1 MKKYI
6 DRLLIVAFGSILLV
20 GCENAEPTIFETPDG
35 FIQMVSSTGSVGE
48 DSPTEFVS
56 TVVFGGPKT
65 TTDITVNYTVT
76 SSDPARYTVNPSSGT
91 VTIPAGEFTADIAIQ
106 PIDNFDVDGD
116 VQVTIALSPDSS
128 RPIGVGGDGL
138 VSASKVVTI
147 IDNDCPID
155 IASFVGTYS
164 VSENFTDGPNSPSGL
179 SDFFTEA
186 YQMEMALDPNDVS
199 GTKVVLTNSAGFNTY
214 INDGTIM
221 SFDTCNGRVSFDAG
235 FPTVALFRTFVYTA
249 SSYNENTFVIQCTG
263 PLSTFGE
270 YQFTLTKQ

>member
-1 MKKYI
+1 MKNYI
-6 DRLLIVAFGSILLV
+6 KRLLIVAFGSILFV
-20 GCENAEPTIFETPDG
+20 GCEDAPLQIFETPEG
-35 FIQMVSSTGSVGE
+35 FIQMVSSTGSVNE
-48 DSPTEFVS
+48 NSATEFVS
-56 TVVFGGPKT
+56 TVVFGGPT
-65 TTDITVNYTVT
+65 TTSDITVNYTVT
-76 SSDPARYTVNPSSGT
+76 SSDPSRYTVNPSSGS

-116 VQVTIALSPDSS
+116 VQVTIALSADSS
-128 RPIGVGGDGL
+128 KPIGIGGEGL

-164 VSENFTDGPNSPSGL
+164 VFENFTAGVNSPSGL
-179 SDFFTEA
+179 NNFFNES
-186 YQMEMALDPNDVS
+186 YQMEMALDPADIS
-199 GTKVVLTNSAGFNTY
+199 GTKVVLTNSAGFDTY

-235 FPTVALFRTFVYTA
+235 FPTVALFRTFEYTA